1 MQGLRDRKT
10 SRLAVLAGALVLV
23 SFAGAPASAAQDRPT
38 DPAVT
43 EVEDVTVIA
52 QVNRRATGRFASQIA
67 NGPPGRL
74 RARWDREVCIGVIN
88 MDREHALFLI
98 ERVSQVARPLGLRLG
113 EPGCKADV
121 RIYVTDQPDALTVSL
136 TDTYPLS
143 FRPARRLV
151 SLGNEALE
159 RFRTSDAPVR
169 WWHVSAPIMDGTN
182 QLAMT
187 VNSAE
192 DPRQPMYVTVRNGS
206 RLRGNTRDDLISVT
220 IVLDLNQI
228 GAVDFGALSDY
239 VAMVALAPVDPTAD
253 AKGLNTVMNLFSQPE
268 VTGLTTLD
276 RDYLAALYSASRSP
290 MTVSQQSAE
299 IADRM
304 TTARLRRA
312 RAEVEPHR

>member
-1 MQGLRDRKT
+1 MQPWRAIKAST
-10 SRLAVLAGALVLV
+10 WFAAMAAAVALALGGASVV
-23 SFAGAPASAAQDRPT
+23 AAQVAVA
-38 DPAVT
+38 DPAAT
-43 EVEDVTVIA
+43 EVEDITVIA
-52 QVNRRATGRFASQIA
+52 QATRRVAGQFASQIA
-67 NGPPGRL
+67 NGPPGRF
-74 RARWDREVCIGVIN
+74 RARWDRELCIGVIN

-98 ERVSQVARPLGLRLG
+98 ERVSQAARPLGLKLG

-121 RIYVTDQPDALTVSL
+121 RIYVTDKPDALTVSL

-143 FRPARRLV
+143 FRPARRAV

-169 WWHVSAPIMDGTN
+169 WWHVSAPFMDGTH

-187 VNSAE
+187 LGASGDAG
-192 DPRQPMYVTVRNGS
+192 QPMYVGVRNGS
-206 RLRGNTRDDLISVT
+206 RLRGNTRDDLIGVT

-239 VAMVALAPVDPTAD
+239 VAMVALAPVDPAVGTT
-253 AKGLNTVMNLFSQPE
+253 GLDTVMNLFAQPE

-276 RDYLAALYSASRSP
+276 RDYLAALYSASRTP
-290 MTVSQQSAE
+290 ATVNQQTAE

-304 TTARLRRA
+304 ATARLRRA
-312 RAEVEPHR
+312 RAEVAPQP